1 MDLGTHI
8 QQLRKDRGIS
18 QESLAEQVGV
28 SRQAVSKWEQGLS
41 LPSTENLLALAQI
54 FEVSADELTGL
65 ACKEGRDPE
74 AEVPPREPQSPKS
87 RLRLLWLVPAA
98 ALFLAI
104 GWYLPHPAQPQE
116 PAPSASQGPEP
127 TAPQV
132 STIPSAPERPDTGD
146 IALLHLVEN
155 GWEFLVPGAQSEEFP
170 FGTSLLPTA
179 METVN
184 DTDFRRWKVH
194 HVACGALTLTYSTV
208 FGEGSSLDSA
218 ATIVPGWETPRGIAV
233 GSTETELIAQY
244 GDELIYELK
253 DSGWDILCRHDYKY
267 AYATAYGD
275 ALTFY
280 MKTGQVAGIE
290 LCSGNDMGGADAW
303 AINNVTRFPVKD
315 GKPDF
320 SLRQEPELEEPDAA
334 RAVYIAQNSLA
345 NDRNL
350 SDEETY
356 RCRLTLFG
364 RLPEVDWLDYA
375 AMGEYGESEA
385 VMDLLRWVWDQET
398 VSPQERSGLIPG
410 LENLL
415 ATEGLPYADN
425 MKNFAQRILD
435 EQLEV
440 RNESSF

>member
-41 LPSTENLLALAQI
+41 LPSTENLLALARI

-65 ACKEGRDPE
+65 ARKEE
-74 AEVPPREPQSPKS
+74 KEETLSHEPKSPKS
-87 RLRLLWLVPAA
+87 RLQLLWLVPAA
-98 ALFLAI
+98 ALFLAV
-104 GWYLPHPAQPQE
+104 GWYLPHPARPQE
-116 PAPSASQGPEP
+116 PAPPASQGPGP
-127 TAPQV
+127 ANPQMSAV
-132 STIPSAPERPDTGD
+132 PSAPERPDTGD
-146 IALLHLVEN
+146 IALLCLTDN
-155 GWEFLVPGAQSEEFP
+155 RWEFLIPGAQSEEFP
-170 FGTSLLPTA
+170 FGTSLRPTA
-179 METVN
+179 METVH

-194 HVACGALTLTYSTV
+194 HVACGALTLTYSAV
-208 FGEGSSLDSA
+208 SGEGSSLDSA

-233 GSTETELIAQY
+233 GSTESELIAQY

-253 DSGWDILCRHDYKY
+253 DSGWDILCHHDYKY

-280 MKTGQVAGIE
+280 METGQVAGIE
-290 LCSGNDMGGADAW
+290 LCSGNDMGAEAW
-303 AINNVTRFPVKD
+303 TVNNITRFPVKD

-320 SLRQEPELEEPDAA
+320 SLRQEPELEELDAA
-334 RAVYIAQNSLA
+334 RAVYVARHSLA

-350 SDEETY
+350 SDEENY

-364 RLPEVDWLDYA
+364 RLPEVDWLDYSA
-375 AMGEYGESEA
+375 IKEDEESEA

-415 ATEGLPYADN
+415 GTEDLPYADDI
-425 MKNFAQRILD
+425 KNLAQRILD
-435 EQLEV
+435 EQLEA
-440 RNESSF
+440 RNEGSF